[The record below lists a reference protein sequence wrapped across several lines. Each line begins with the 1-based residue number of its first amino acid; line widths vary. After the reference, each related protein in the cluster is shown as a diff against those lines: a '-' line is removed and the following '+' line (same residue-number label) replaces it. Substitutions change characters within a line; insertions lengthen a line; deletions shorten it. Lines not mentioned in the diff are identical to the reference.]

1 MEKILL
7 HLGIYRYDVYKSP
20 NIGLFA
26 KANDSIII
34 VPFGFAETKTSKLIK
49 YLQVEEVYSYLGNTR
64 IIGSMSV
71 INNNW
76 IFVTSIASDEEIQIL
91 KKTSGLNVERLQTKF
106 TAIGNLIS
114 TNDNGALVS
123 PLFNGD
129 VDEQVRDVL
138 GVQIYSMRVAG
149 FIQTGSM
156 VVATN
161 TGAAVHPK
169 ASEEEIKA
177 ISEALQVQVEPVT
190 VNSGIPFVSSGI
202 IANSKSVIV
211 GNLTSGPELIML
223 TRAFK
228 A

>member
-1 MEKILL
+1 
-7 HLGIYRYDVYKSP
+7 LGIYRYDVYKSP

-49 YLQVEEVYSYLGNTR
+49 YLQVEEVYASVANTR
-64 IIGSMSV
+64 IIGSMTV
-71 INNNW
+71 MNNNG
-76 IFVTSIASDEEIQIL
+76 ILVPSIASDEEIQIL

>member
-1 MEKILL
+1 LEKILL

-49 YLQVEEVYSYLGNTR
+49 YLQVEEVYASVANTR
-64 IIGSMSV
+64 IIGTMTV
-71 INNNW
+71 MNNNG
-76 IFVTSIASDEEIQIL
+76 ILVPSIASDEEIQIL
-91 KKTSGLNVERLQTKF
+91 KKTSGLNVERLETKF

-138 GVQIYSMRVAG
+138 GVQVHSMRVAG

>member
-49 YLQVEEVYSYLGNTR
+49 YLQVEEVYASVANTR
-64 IIGSMSV
+64 IIGSMTV
-71 INNNW
+71 MNNNG
-76 IFVTSIASDEEIQIL
+76 ILVPSIASDEEIQIL
-91 KKTSGLNVERLQTKF
+91 KKTSGLNVERLETKF

-129 VDEQVRDVL
+129 IDEQVRDVL
-138 GVQIYSMRVAG
+138 GVQIHSMRVAG

-161 TGAAVHPK
+161 TGVAYIQRHQKKKLKQFLKHYRFKLNLLLLMAVSHLCPQ
-169 ASEEEIKA
+169 A
-177 ISEALQVQVEPVT
+177 
-190 VNSGIPFVSSGI
+190 
-202 IANSKSVIV
+202 
-211 GNLTSGPELIML
+211 
-223 TRAFK
+223 
-228 A
+228 

>member
-1 MEKILL
+1 M
-7 HLGIYRYDVYKSP
+7 GIYRYDVYKSP

-49 YLQVEEVYSYLGNTR
+49 YLQVEEVYASVGNTR
-64 IIGSMSV
+64 IIGSMTV
-71 INNNW
+71 MNNNG
-76 IFVTSIASDEEIQIL
+76 ILVPSIASDEEIQIL